1 MEREDILE
9 YLAFLETMDMDLAA
23 TLRPLAGE
31 SEQIDRWLANLPAR
45 TNPWTGVRIGKIQP
59 IVLSLDR
66 HTERTSPNSLREILA
81 IKGRVLVAAEWKR
94 ESVEKSVKRLKRAE
108 GWFEVVK
115 YFRNAMQVIRI
126 LLKEGDTTGEIPDK
140 KAEQDKERANAERLR
155 LQESRG
161 QTHGWMGY
169 TVICFSEDAET
180 NEKAALGIQT
190 AFANRLGR
198 LIREY
203 GYAYGPFL
211 NLVPGTTP
219 RYKKLFRQR
228 VRKFPLN
235 QFLDLAPIYSHSRG
249 HATNHVTGNTA
260 HLQLVSTDNTI
271 IDVNL
276 IPPDVTYT
284 AVIGVGVPGSGKS
297 TLSQLLIDTGMKDDP
312 YTLILDGL
320 GGSYRFLTRKHH
332 GDYYD
337 LDPEGDWG
345 FTFAPCQVADTKNN
359 RRYLSMFLQTCF
371 STSGYKRTAQNSLD
385 LYSGIVKLLSRPMRE
400 RRLRNLEL
408 PASLKPYLAPWI
420 RDGEYAHVF
429 DNENDTLHLSR
440 FTCIDFHRLLT
451 FPDIVP
457 AVLFHICYH
466 WDQIIYDD
474 RLLTTPKNLY
484 GDEIHAL
491 LDFEYARRYLVRA
504 VRSYRK
510 RLGGVILWT
519 QSTEEYK
526 KRKMFRII
534 RELCPLAIL
543 LKNPNQDSAEVAED
557 FRLNE
562 NTSRLYQ
569 ELTGVGSGL
578 MVSAQFTK
586 FFRAPIDP
594 RALWYYKNDPMSTD
608 ARNRA
613 LAAHGG
619 NLEAAVE
626 VLAKGA

>member
-1 MEREDILE
+1 
-9 YLAFLETMDMDLAA
+9 
-23 TLRPLAGE
+23 
-31 SEQIDRWLANLPAR
+31 
-45 TNPWTGVRIGKIQP
+45 
-59 IVLSLDR
+59 
-66 HTERTSPNSLREILA
+66 
-81 IKGRVLVAAEWKR
+81 
-94 ESVEKSVKRLKRAE
+94 
-108 GWFEVVK
+108 
-115 YFRNAMQVIRI
+115 
-126 LLKEGDTTGEIPDK
+126 
-140 KAEQDKERANAERLR
+140 
-155 LQESRG
+155 
-161 QTHGWMGY
+161 
-169 TVICFSEDAET
+169 
-180 NEKAALGIQT
+180 
-190 AFANRLGR
+190 
-198 LIREY
+198 
-203 GYAYGPFL
+203 
-211 NLVPGTTP
+211 
-219 RYKKLFRQR
+219 
-228 VRKFPLN
+228 
-235 QFLDLAPIYSHSRG
+235 
-249 HATNHVTGNTA
+249 
-260 HLQLVSTDNTI
+260 
-271 IDVNL
+271 
-276 IPPDVTYT
+276 
-284 AVIGVGVPGSGKS
+284 
-297 TLSQLLIDTGMKDDP
+297 
-312 YTLILDGL
+312 
-320 GGSYRFLTRKHH
+320 
-332 GDYYD
+332 
-337 LDPEGDWG
+337 
-345 FTFAPCQVADTKNN
+345 
-359 RRYLSMFLQTCF
+359 
-371 STSGYKRTAQNSLD
+371 
-385 LYSGIVKLLSRPMRE
+385 MRE
-400 RRLRNLEL
+400 RRLRNLEF
-408 PASLKPYLAPWI
+408 PANLKPYLAPWI

-429 DNENDTLHLSR
+429 DNEDDTLHLSR

-586 FFRAPIDP
+586 FFHAPIDP
-594 RALWYYKNDPMSTD
+594 KALWYYKNDPMSTD

-626 VLAKGA
+626 ALAKGA